1 MKEGLRV
8 VILAALAAAAA
19 VGQERPDA
27 DVTFRSDVSLV
38 RVDVQ
43 VLDRNNRFVPGLTAS
58 DFVLREEGRVIPIR
72 NFGRE
77 EMPLDVLFLFD
88 VSRSMRPHVEAVA
101 QAAKDALNVLGEDD
115 RVAIMV
121 FDRSPRLHSGFRN
134 RRDGVNRELSKMLDA
149 EDFNGG
155 TDISKGI
162 LAAADYIQKNARKD
176 ARRAVVIVTDDQTER
191 SPLDEHVLSSLTRAD
206 AVLSLLL
213 APDAMGHLTR
223 RDPGG
228 RGRSTSWPPVSLPWP
243 GGGRGPVINIPGVP
257 GGQTGGGS
265 GRFGTQP
272 AGTPGMAERSGGDAF
287 PVDDAASLERTLE
300 RLRQRY
306 ALYFNLP
313 AGARS
318 GEERGV
324 EVTLASRSKPGL
336 ASAELKYRRSYV
348 PTANAP
354 SDVETSV
361 AAGESQGAKKGGWR
375 RAEPGEK

>member
-1 MKEGLRV
+1 ML
-8 VILAALAAAAA
+8 IFAALAAAA
-19 VGQERPDA
+19 VTGQERPDA
-27 DVTFRSDVSLV
+27 EVTFRSDVSLV

-43 VLDRNNRFVPGLTAS
+43 VVDRNNRFVPGLTAS
-58 DFVLREEGRVIPIR
+58 DFVLREEGKVIPIR

-77 EMPLDVLFLFD
+77 ELPLDVLFLFD
-88 VSRSMRPHVEAVA
+88 LSRSMRPHVEAVA

-121 FDRSPRLHSGFRN
+121 FDRSTRLHSGFRN
-134 RRDGVNRELSKMLDA
+134 RRDGVNRELARMLDT

-155 TDISKGI
+155 TDIARGI
-162 LAAADYIQKNARKD
+162 LAAADYIQKSARKD
-176 ARRAVVIVTDDQTER
+176 ARRAIVIVTDDQTER

-213 APDAMGHLTR
+213 APDAMGHITR
-223 RDPGG
+223 RDPR
-228 RGRSTSWPPVSLPWP
+228 RGTSWPPVNLPWP

-257 GGQTGGGS
+257 GGRTGGVG
-265 GRFGTQP
+265 GFGTQT
-272 AGTPGMAERSGGDAF
+272 AGTPEMAERSGGDTF
-287 PVDDAASLERTLE
+287 PVDEAASLERTLE

-313 AGARS
+313 AGARA

-324 EVTLASRSKPGL
+324 EVTLAARSKPGL
-336 ASAELKYRRSYV
+336 ASAELRYRRSYV

-354 SDVETSV
+354 SDTESV
-361 AAGESQGAKKGGWR
+361 VATGESQGTKRGGWR

>member
-1 MKEGLRV
+1 VKKGLQV
-8 VILAALAAAAA
+8 LSLAALAAAAA
-19 VGQERPDA
+19 AGQERPDA
-27 DVTFRSDVSLV
+27 EVTFRSDVSLV

-43 VLDRNNRFVPGLTAS
+43 VLDRNNRFVPGLTAA

-101 QAAKDALNVLGEDD
+101 QAAKDALNVLGDDD

-121 FDRSPRLHSGFRN
+121 FDRSTRLHSGFRN
-134 RRDGVNRELSKMLDA
+134 RRDGVNRELARMLDA

-155 TDISKGI
+155 TDIAKGI
-162 LAAADYIQKNARKD
+162 LAAADHVQRNARKD
-176 ARRAVVIVTDDQTER
+176 ARRAIVIVTDDQTER
-191 SPLDEHVLSSLTRAD
+191 SPLDEHVLGSLTRAD

-213 APDAMGHLTR
+213 APDAMGQITR

-228 RGRSTSWPPVSLPWP
+228 RGRSTSWPPVNLPWP

-257 GGQTGGGS
+257 GGGAGGS

-272 AGTPGMAERSGGDAF
+272 AGTPEMAERSGGDTF

-313 AGARS
+313 AGARA

-336 ASAELKYRRSYV
+336 ASADLKYRRSYV

-354 SDVETSV
+354 LDAGTVV
-361 AAGESQGAKKGGWR
+361 ATGEAQGVKKGGWR